1 MSGLFGTF
9 NIAKRGMFT
18 QQKALDVTAH
28 NIANVNTDGYS
39 RQRAKIST
47 TRPFATPS
55 IHNTAEPG
63 QLGTGSQIAAIERIR
78 DSFIDFQVRAETSI
92 LGQYSTR
99 EKFLSEVEGIL
110 NEPTDTG
117 ISNLMGEFYK
127 AWQDLSKHPEGSNTR
142 VVAAE
147 KSASLANSIN
157 HTYGQ
162 LEKLKE
168 NSKELT
174 RSAVAEVSALLD
186 QIDKL
191 NQEIM
196 TVNVSGKMPN
206 DLMDQRDMLLDEISS
221 KFNIKIEKSNY
232 EGINLKAE
240 DSNLNMIKAVNNKTE
255 VNRLSYVDS
264 IDAKKDPKTGQYTGD
279 IEVTYY
285 KLGNKLSAENK
296 VTVTLKMD
304 PADQNEI
311 SRIKKELEDSR
322 VIWTNAKGEP
332 VDDNGVSLGAIDSVT
347 GELTLNAG
355 KSFNTS
361 LFKPSKGEL
370 KGLMSINDDIQKY
383 ENDLNRLAKSLAWS
397 VNAIHTKN
405 VDAKDQILFFVNKDD
420 GSEDDINASNIAVN
434 PEIMKDVMKILVGAS
449 KDSGESDNERALAIA
464 GLKDTILMIQD
475 IGSDIKTREDLIGVK
490 GSNGFDT
497 APNEFFI
504 KNNVKG
510 MKMDAY
516 FKNMV
521 NKLGVDAQE
530 ANQTAKNQRKLLAS
544 FEESRLS
551 ISGVSEDE
559 EMTNLIQFQHAYQA
573 NAKVIATID
582 ELLDVVI
589 NGLKR

>member
-322 VIWTNAKGEP
+322 VIWTNVNGEP
-332 VDDNGVSLGAIDSVT
+332 VDDNGVSLGTIDSVT
-347 GELTLNAG
+347 GELNLDPT

-405 VDAKDQILFFVNKDD
+405 IDKNDQILFFVNKDG

-434 PEIMKDVMKILVGAS
+434 PEIMKDVMKIIVGSS
-449 KDSGESDNERALAIA
+449 KESGESDNERALAIA

-530 ANQTAKNQRKLLAS
+530 AKQTAKNQRKLLAS

>member
-157 HTYGQ
+157 HTFGQ

-264 IDAKKDPKTGQYTGD
+264 IDAKKDPLGQYTGD

-296 VTVTLKMD
+296 VTVKLKMD
-304 PADQNEI
+304 PKDQNEI
-311 SRIKKELEDSR
+311 SRVKKELEDSR
-322 VIWTNAKGEP
+322 VIWTNANGEP
-332 VDDNGVSLGAIDSVT
+332 VDDNGVSLGAIDGVT

-405 VDAKDQILFFVNKDD
+405 IDKNDQILFFVNKDG

-434 PEIMKDVMKILVGAS
+434 PEIMKDVMKILVGSS
-449 KDSGESDNERALAIA
+449 KESGESDNERALAIA

-530 ANQTAKNQRKLLAS
+530 AKQTAKNQRKLLAS